1 MRNFLQI
8 TVILLMSNIVFA
20 QSTVETLVLDV
31 VDFIVEPL
39 IALVFG
45 AGVLMFLF
53 GLARYIAS
61 GKNPEQRKIG
71 AQHMLWG
78 VVGLTIMAA
87 VWGIIEI
94 IENTIGF

>member
-61 GKNPEQRKIG
+61 GKNPEQR
-71 AQHMLWG
+71 
-78 VVGLTIMAA
+78 
-87 VWGIIEI
+87 
-94 IENTIGF
+94 